1 MTLPTVEGGFGTVVA
16 DPPWPYRDANKD
28 SSTLTKPLR
37 KITRQDGTLAK
48 QVNDWTYAPMPLD
61 EILHLPV
68 RTIVAKNAHLYLWTT
83 NAFMEQAHQ
92 VARAWGFEPKTI
104 LTWVK
109 TKHNDPSKPSMKTGY
124 WFRGATEHVVFAT
137 RGSCPKPTVAL
148 PTAFGYP
155 RIGEHSRKPEGFYT
169 RYVERIS
176 PGPRLEMFSRTTREG
191 WVVWGNQVPTEEPEL
206 MLERI

>member
-1 MTLPTVEGGFGTVVA
+1 MTLPTIEGGFGTVVA
-16 DPPWPYRDANKD
+16 DPPWPYESRIAG
-28 SSTLTKPLR
+28 KPALQSR
-37 KITRQDGTLAK
+37 MLVDGSRRMRS
-48 QVNDWTYAPMPLD
+48 VSEWTYDPMPLD
-61 EILHLPV
+61 QIMRLGV
-68 RTIVAKNAHLYLWTT
+68 RAIVAKNAHLYLWTT